1 MVSNITLGQYVP
13 GKSFLHRMDARV
25 KIVLIIAFI
34 VLVFVGQNY
43 PALGIVVV
51 SVLGV
56 MAFSNVP
63 VKLYFKSLRMI
74 IFVVI
79 LTAGLNLFYGR
90 GEPLWQFG
98 FMTIT
103 EAGITNAGA
112 YMRKM
117 ALNGYILHVDLA
129 PVRELVSLQ
138 RRCANN
144 LNQVAVHAN
153 TFGVYPEEIAGL
165 QRDYEKLWGQVS
177 DVLME
182 LSALVEK

>member
-51 SVLGV
+51 SVLRV
-56 MAFSNVP
+56 MAFNVP

-90 GEPLWQFG
+90 GASLAVWLYDHYRSGHYQRGLYRFADH
-98 FMTIT
+98 FLDIYQL
-103 EAGITNAGA
+103 GA
-112 YMRKM
+112 DVY
-117 ALNGYILHVDLA
+117 HVADR
-129 PVRELVSLQ
+129 P
-138 RRCANN
+138 
-144 LNQVAVHAN
+144 
-153 TFGVYPEEIAGL
+153 
-165 QRDYEKLWGQVS
+165 D
-177 DVLME
+177 
-182 LSALVEK
+182 

>member
-74 IFVVI
+74 IFCGDPYRRTEPV
-79 LTAGLNLFYGR
+79 LWTGGSLFGS
-90 GEPLWQFG
+90 L
-98 FMTIT
+98 
-103 EAGITNAGA
+103 
-112 YMRKM
+112 
-117 ALNGYILHVDLA
+117 AL
-129 PVRELVSLQ
+129 
-138 RRCANN
+138 
-144 LNQVAVHAN
+144 
-153 TFGVYPEEIAGL
+153 
-165 QRDYEKLWGQVS
+165 
-177 DVLME
+177 
-182 LSALVEK
+182 